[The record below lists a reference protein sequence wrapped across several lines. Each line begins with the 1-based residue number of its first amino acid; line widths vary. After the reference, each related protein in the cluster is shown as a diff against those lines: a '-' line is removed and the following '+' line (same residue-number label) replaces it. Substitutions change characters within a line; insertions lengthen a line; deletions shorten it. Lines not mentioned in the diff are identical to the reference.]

1 MGTTKN
7 VTWQEYKGK
16 VGGVDDYDI
25 LLPQPSIATADR
37 VGGIIA
43 EQSTWA
49 QNPGYEQQYECQISR
64 FTNKLLMPN
73 SKFPPSNILNAP
85 VPITLGGTG
94 ATTANDA
101 KIKLDIKD
109 YITSIEDIGN
119 TRVINYKN
127 NIQEIFEQSF
137 NNSQISLS
145 KSVDNG
151 KWYTS
156 KSILRYTTTVDTG
169 NMSTWRYWKLEVVP
183 VMNDAEQLPMFTVLQ
198 AGYDADSKQIPFR
211 LFSSTSQIF
220 NPGTLQINLHIFK
233 AS

>member
-1 MGTTKN
+1 MGTSKN
-7 VTWQEYKGK
+7 VTWQEYNGT
-16 VGGVDDYDI
+16 DYDV

-43 EQSTWA
+43 DPAEVQIQYQS
-49 QNPGYEQQYECQISR
+49 QYECKISPS
-64 FTNKLLMPN
+64 THKLLMPTSISPIMLN
-73 SKFPPSNILNAP
+73 SAVP
-85 VPITLGGTG
+85 VDKGGTG

-101 KIKLDIKD
+101 KINLGIND
-109 YITSIEDIGN
+109 YITSIKAIGN
-119 TRVINYKN
+119 ARVINYKN

-137 NNSQISLS
+137 NNSQMSLS

-156 KSILRYTTTVDTG
+156 ETILRYGSTVNVG
-169 NMSTWRYWKLEVVP
+169 NMSTWRYWKLEIVP
-183 VMNDAEQLPMFTVLQ
+183 VMNDAGQLPMFTVLQ
-198 AGYDADSKQIPFR
+198 AGYDEDSNEIPFR

-233 AS
+233 AP